1 MSMGEVTV
9 RAADRPGD
17 LGWVVMAHGELY
29 AAEYG
34 WAVERVT
41 AGIVAAF
48 APGADAAWIAELD
61 EHRVG
66 CVFCVREDATTARL
80 RLLLLDPAARG
91 LGLGRTLV
99 RRCVEHARAAGFSRL
114 VLWTNA
120 PLAAARGIYLAE
132 GFVLTAE
139 EQHDEFGVPLLG
151 QDYELDLTA

>member
-1 MSMGEVTV
+1 MGEVTI
-9 RAADRPGD
+9 RTADHPGD

-41 AGIVAAF
+41 ARIVADHD
-48 APGADAAWIAELD
+48 PDTGRAWIAELD
-61 EHRVG
+61 DRRVG

-91 LGLGRTLV
+91 LGVGRALV
-99 RRCVEHARAAGFSRL
+99 RRCIGHARDAGFARL

-120 PLAAARGIYLAE
+120 PLAAARSVYLSE

-139 EQHDEFGVPLLG
+139 EQHVEFGVPLLG
-151 QDYELDLTA
+151 QDYALDLTA